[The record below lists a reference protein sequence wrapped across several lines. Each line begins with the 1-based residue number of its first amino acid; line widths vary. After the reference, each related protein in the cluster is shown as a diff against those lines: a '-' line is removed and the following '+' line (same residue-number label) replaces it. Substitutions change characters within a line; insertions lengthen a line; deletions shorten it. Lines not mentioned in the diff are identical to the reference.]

1 MLTMCHT
8 LIYSMPSRQQLRVNY
23 VPASHCADKR
33 ISRLRQA
40 KVFGRSYFYNCV
52 SLCKILYEYK
62 EVPGLLLIE
71 ERGLS
76 VYTVMVEVC
85 WTLGCVC
92 ANNKQPVRKAKHM
105 PGVHKENIVEHQWVE
120 CLLFLE
126 GLYFKVEVAGM
137 FMDSPGLHKRYSY
150 SKEMIFTQN
159 A

>member
-23 VPASHCADKR
+23 MPASHCADKK

-52 SLCKILYEYK
+52 SLCKIP
-62 EVPGLLLIE
+62 VPGLLLIE

-76 VYTVMVEVC
+76 VYTVMVEIC

-105 PGVHKENIVEHQWVE
+105 LGVHKKNILEDQGAEW
-120 CLLFLE
+120 LISLE
-126 GLYFKVEVAGM
+126 GM
-137 FMDSPGLHKRYSY
+137 SPKWKWLVCSWTTLV
-150 SKEMIFTQN
+150 FTKDTHTLRK
-159 A
+159 